1 MKKNNS
7 KNLLDKIDWITTLI
21 PLIGIVFLTILFI
34 AFPQQSTNTLDILR
48 DFLGNQ
54 LGFYYMLL
62 GLGIFICSLYI
73 AFSKYGDIVL
83 GKTDKPKY
91 SNFAWGAMV
100 FTGTMA
106 ADILYWSMIEWAHYV
121 NEPYVIDMGVQ
132 EWASTFPLF
141 HWGPIPWGFYLILSA
156 AFGFMLHVRGRN
168 KQKFSEACRPLL
180 GKRVDGLP
188 GRLIDLT
195 AVFALLAGTATT
207 FSMATPLLTEA
218 LNKIFGIS
226 TGMTTTIGI
235 LLIVAFVYT
244 LTVLFGYEGISKA
257 STLCAYLFFGLLGYF
272 LIFGGEAVY
281 IIETGISSIGNLV
294 QNFIG
299 MSTWMDPLRTSGEGG
314 VGFAQNWTI
323 FYWAYWMVWCVA
335 TPFFVGVISEG
346 RTIRSTIMGGYL
358 WGIAGTFTSFIV
370 FGNFGLSQQMK
381 GGLDVAGQ
389 LMAGASEAQIIVSIF
404 EQLPFASIGLL
415 LLIITMITFY
425 STTFD
430 SLTMVISTYSYKRLE
445 VTEETDKR
453 VRVFWAILF
462 IIFPIGLLFSESSL
476 NNLQSVSIIA
486 AFPIGFVVLL
496 IVGSFLKDAKSYL
509 SEGKERA
516 TEEEF
521 VESTSKVKEGTR
533 KGVGGI
539 RVQETYIK

>member
-1 MKKNNS
+1 
-7 KNLLDKIDWITTLI
+7 
-21 PLIGIVFLTILFI
+21 
-34 AFPQQSTNTLDILR
+34 
-48 DFLGNQ
+48 
-54 LGFYYMLL
+54 
-62 GLGIFICSLYI
+62 
-73 AFSKYGDIVL
+73 
-83 GKTDKPKY
+83 
-91 SNFAWGAMV
+91 
-100 FTGTMA
+100 
-106 ADILYWSMIEWAHYV
+106 
-121 NEPYVIDMGVQ
+121 
-132 EWASTFPLF
+132 
-141 HWGPIPWGFYLILSA
+141 
-156 AFGFMLHVRGRN
+156 
-168 KQKFSEACRPLL
+168 
-180 GKRVDGLP
+180 
-188 GRLIDLT
+188 
-195 AVFALLAGTATT
+195 
-207 FSMATPLLTEA
+207 
-218 LNKIFGIS
+218 
-226 TGMTTTIGI
+226 
-235 LLIVAFVYT
+235 
-244 LTVLFGYEGISKA
+244 
-257 STLCAYLFFGLLGYF
+257 
-272 LIFGGEAVY
+272 
-281 IIETGISSIGNLV
+281 
-294 QNFIG
+294 
-299 MSTWMDPLRTSGEGG
+299 LRTSGEGG

-335 TPFFVGVISEG
+335 TPFFVGVISER

-381 GGLDVAGQ
+381 GGLDVGGQ

-509 SEGKERA
+509 
-516 TEEEF
+516 
-521 VESTSKVKEGTR
+521 
-533 KGVGGI
+533 
-539 RVQETYIK
+539 